1 VSKTSLAPGTTH
13 ADAKRLADMRALGVV
28 WPKGKLP
35 RYPSTMTE
43 VECNA
48 ADLLYD
54 GMSPQFTDGM
64 MRKR

>member
-1 VSKTSLAPGTTH
+1 MPKVATPPGTTH

-28 WPKGKLP
+28 WPRGKLP

-43 VECNA
+43 AERDA

-54 GMSPQFTDGM
+54 KMTPQFTDAM